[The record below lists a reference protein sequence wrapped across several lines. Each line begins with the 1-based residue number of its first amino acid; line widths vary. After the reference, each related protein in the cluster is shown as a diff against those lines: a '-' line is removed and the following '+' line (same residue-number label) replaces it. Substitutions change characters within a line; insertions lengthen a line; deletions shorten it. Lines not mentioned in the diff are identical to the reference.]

1 MHSCIFG
8 LQLWLLRLSLKHF
21 PWTQCTLRCHRHCA
35 HRSRVART
43 ACVPAAAT
51 AADTAATAW
60 RQGWRPFLSV
70 SIFIGMSWHY
80 HMMTIFYIIF
90 FSLPRDSQGFDK
102 CCFQTCSVLT
112 NMFVN
117 WSYGSNDGYGVGLI
131 RHGKLSSMK
140 HHIHTHPASPSH
152 HLAKTYATST
162 LGIFLVSFQTRFGD
176 VGNGYQRQHLHVQG
190 RRQRILEQLR
200 MKPRRR
206 KRQRAQ
212 RPHKTSKETW
222 LIPSC

>member
-1 MHSCIFG
+1 LDYNYGCWGWVLNISPGHS
-8 LQLWLLRLSLKHF
+8 
-21 PWTQCTLRCHRHCA
+21 A
-35 HRSRVART
+35 HWG
-43 ACVPAAAT
+43 AT
-51 AADTAATAW
+51 ATVRTVAESLAQHAFQQQQPQQTQQQPPEGRVDGRFW
-60 RQGWRPFLSV
+60 VFPYLSGWV
-70 SIFIGMSWHY
+70 G
-80 HMMTIFYIIF
+80 TIIWWPYFTLF
-90 FSLPRDSQGFDK
+90 FFPLPRDSQGFDK

-112 NMFVN
+112 NMYVS
-117 WSYGSNDGYGVGLI
+117 WSYGSNAGYGVGLI

-162 LGIFLVSFQTRFGD
+162 LGVFLVSFQTRFGD

-200 MKPRRR
+200 MKPRKR

-212 RPHKTSKETW
+212 RPHKTSKATW
-222 LIPSC
+222 LIPFC